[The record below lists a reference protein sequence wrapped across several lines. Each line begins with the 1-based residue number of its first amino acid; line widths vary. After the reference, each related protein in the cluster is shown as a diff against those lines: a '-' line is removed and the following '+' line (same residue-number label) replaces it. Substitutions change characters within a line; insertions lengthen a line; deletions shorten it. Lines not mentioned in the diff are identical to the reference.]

1 MRLNV
6 GSGTAQTDADVNC
19 DLYLKDVGHRD
30 GSTITATSLPNF
42 VRCDGQKLPFKTG
55 CFNVVYCFHVIEH
68 VPNPEQLFN
77 ELLRVSNA
85 KVVIRCPH
93 KDGSGAHL
101 PSHRNFFGFEWFLT
115 QCNQKQLNCFPHV
128 RSYDSVLPKQSRR
141 YIPEQI
147 KQNKVLNAYL
157 RFARHWLNPNH
168 AVPDAHR
175 PPFEIEVLI
184 RK

>member
-1 MRLNV
+1 
-6 GSGTAQTDADVNC
+6 
-19 DLYLKDVGHRD
+19 
-30 GSTITATSLPNF
+30 
-42 VRCDGQKLPFKTG
+42 
-55 CFNVVYCFHVIEH
+55 VVYCFHVIEH

-85 KVVIRCPH
+85 EVVIRCPH

-101 PSHRNFFGFEWFLT
+101 PSHRNFFGFEWFLAEASKHKLT
-115 QCNQKQLNCFPHV
+115 YFSHV

-141 YIPEQI
+141 FIPEQLKRNCI
-147 KQNKVLNAYL
+147 LKAYL
-157 RFARHWLNPNH
+157 QFARHWLNPNR
-168 AVPDAHR
+168 AVPDAAR